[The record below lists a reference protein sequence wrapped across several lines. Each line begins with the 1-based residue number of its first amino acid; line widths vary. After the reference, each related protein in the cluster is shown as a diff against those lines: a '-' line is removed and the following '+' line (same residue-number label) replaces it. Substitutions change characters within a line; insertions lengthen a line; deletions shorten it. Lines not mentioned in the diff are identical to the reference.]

1 MFGLFTGKKAK
12 LEQKYAK
19 LLEESHRL
27 SHINRKDSD
36 LKRAEAEAVLEE
48 IKALEN
54 NEST

>member
-36 LKRAEAEAVLEE
+36 LSPFVARHVRFATAVVFF
-48 IKALEN
+48 
-54 NEST
+54 TR